1 MGARLVRSARLIA
14 LAAIAAGTLSSVGS
28 VGAAPT
34 QYSEEVVVG
43 ALLDL
48 SAGWTSLGRAS
59 RVTLQLA
66 VSDTNARLQ
75 KAGST
80 TRVRLRMVDVRGEP
94 AVARRELRR
103 LAAEGVRVII
113 GPQASSEVKA
123 IRTAAGASGVVAIS
137 QGSTAHSLAVAGDNV
152 YRLVPDDIREGE
164 ALVALLRRDG
174 VDGLASIWRADP
186 GNAGLAKSVQGH
198 FHGREAAGVPYGT
211 TQKDFTGKVRAL
223 SRQVAA
229 LRSAGARKVAV
240 YLAAFDEVVDV
251 FRAAAKD
258 RMLSSV
264 AWYGSDGVAHSARLL
279 RSTRA
284 AAFATSR
291 GYPNP
296 TVGLDAAAV
305 ARSASLRARVK
316 ARLGSEPDALALA
329 AYDALA
335 IAVKAAATGGL
346 DDIASFK
353 RAFVR
358 AANGHQGMTGRIV
371 LNAAGDRAY
380 ESFDFWSV
388 CARAGAYEWRRTS
401 SYLASGVGRGRVVTR
416 QHC

>member
-1 MGARLVRSARLIA
+1 MGERLIR
-14 LAAIAAGTLSSVGS
+14 IAAAVAVAGALGLGNVA
-28 VGAAPT
+28 GAAPVK
-34 QYSEEVVVG
+34 SGDDEVVVG

-66 VSDTNARLQ
+66 VSDTNAQLR
-75 KAGST
+75 KAGSN
-80 TRVRLRMVDVRGEP
+80 TRVRLRIVDVRGEP
-94 AVARRELRR
+94 AVARTELRR
-103 LAAEGVRVII
+103 LAAEGVRIII

-123 IRTAAGASGVVAIS
+123 IRAAAGADGVVAIS
-137 QGSTAHSLAVAGDNV
+137 QGSTAHSLAIAGDNV

-164 ALVALLRRDG
+164 ALVALLRRDR
-174 VDGLASIWRADP
+174 VDGLASIWRTDP
-186 GNAGLAKSVQGH
+186 GNAGLAKSVKGH
-198 FHGREAAGVPYGT
+198 FRGHESAGVRYGT
-211 TQKDFTGKVRAL
+211 SQDFSGKVRAL
-223 SRQVAA
+223 SRQVEA
-229 LRSAGARKVAV
+229 LRAAGARNVAV
-240 YLAAFDEVVDV
+240 YLAAFDEVVDL

-258 RMLSSV
+258 TTLSSV

-279 RSTRA
+279 RSTGA
-284 AAFATSR
+284 AAFAASR

-296 TVGLDAAAV
+296 TVGLDAAAL
-305 ARSASLRARVK
+305 ARSASLRARVN

-335 IAVKAAATGGL
+335 IAVRAAGVGGL
-346 DDIASFK
+346 DDIARFK

-358 AANGHQGMTGRIV
+358 VANGYRGVTGRVV

-380 ESFDFWSV
+380 QSFDFWSV
-388 CARAGAYEWRRTS
+388 CPRGGAYEWRRTF
-401 SYLASGVGRGRVVTR
+401 SYLARGFGSGRIVTR